1 MQMEKR
7 KLESYI
13 IGLTDE
19 QIIEKDNLMK
29 LVKETHP
36 HLSSYMAELCIDF
49 CIRNHEEATKL
60 RESKEWDEIESI
72 HKF

>member
-1 MQMEKR
+1 MEKR
-7 KLESYI
+7 KLQSYI
-13 IGLTDE
+13 IDLTEE

-49 CIRNHEEATKL
+49 CIRNPDEATKV
-60 RESKEWDEIESI
+60 RETKEWDALESI
-72 HKF
+72 HKI